1 MPEHISNQILKFMNK
16 KQLKSQLQ
24 VEVDTSFLYESI
36 ANIQKDE
43 DLRKVLLAL
52 SEIEKQHA
60 AKILEILQKSEAS
73 IKMPQ
78 PSSRAQWQLRF
89 GKIFGY
95 DAIISGL
102 MGIEKQVAKS
112 SIQEKIK
119 KGEPISGS
127 EHNHL
132 RILESV
138 RDNKNMQISSGLM
151 SRFEGRHKSVGGNAL
166 RAAVLGANDG
176 LVSNMS
182 LVMGMAGAAAGNAT
196 ILLTGMAGLL
206 AGSIS
211 MALGEWLSVQSSRE
225 LYLQQ
230 IALET
235 QELEASPEDEM
246 KELMLLYQAKGMDAE
261 TSKSLAEKAFIDKDT
276 ALNALIVEELGIDR
290 EELGGS
296 AWEAAGAS
304 FLLFAV
310 GAIIPVFPYF
320 FTSGFTA
327 MCISIGA
334 SVLGLFGIGAVI
346 TLFTGKTVLF
356 SGFRQVLFGLAAAAI
371 TYGVGALI
379 GVQMAG

>member
-1 MPEHISNQILKFMNK
+1 
-16 KQLKSQLQ
+16 
-24 VEVDTSFLYESI
+24 
-36 ANIQKDE
+36 
-43 DLRKVLLAL
+43 
-52 SEIEKQHA
+52 
-60 AKILEILQKSEAS
+60 
-73 IKMPQ
+73 
-78 PSSRAQWQLRF
+78 
-89 GKIFGY
+89 
-95 DAIISGL
+95 
-102 MGIEKQVAKS
+102 
-112 SIQEKIK
+112 
-119 KGEPISGS
+119 
-127 EHNHL
+127 
-132 RILESV
+132 
-138 RDNKNMQISSGLM
+138 
-151 SRFEGRHKSVGGNAL
+151 VGGNAL

-182 LVMGMAGAAAGNAT
+182 LVMGMAGAAASNST

-235 QELEASPEDEM
+235 QELEASPEDEL
-246 KELMLLYQAKGMDAE
+246 KELILLYRAKGMDAE
-261 TSKSLAEKAFIDKDT
+261 NAKILAEKAFANKDT
-276 ALNALIVEELGIDR
+276 ALNALVVEELGINQ

-310 GAIIPVFPYF
+310 GAIIPVSPYF

-327 MCISIGA
+327 MCLSVGA

-371 TYGVGALI
+371 TYGVGSLI
-379 GVQMAG
+379 GIQMAG